1 VLTAIPICHI
11 EAFNTWSDMAECF
24 SSLGFNKL
32 LSLALHVQRFVLQTI
47 QIAFGNGRE
56 LRLSKK
62 VGKYI
67 EQLLCKSDSQK
78 RYIISTDFL
87 QEVTGHSTA
96 FHTSR

>member
-1 VLTAIPICHI
+1 MLKAIPIFHI
-11 EAFNTWSDMAECF
+11 EAFNTWLDVAECF
-24 SSLGFNKL
+24 LSLGFNQL

-67 EQLLCKSDSQK
+67 EQLLCKSDSQ
-78 RYIISTDFL
+78 
-87 QEVTGHSTA
+87 
-96 FHTSR
+96 

>member
-1 VLTAIPICHI
+1 MLKAIPIFHI
-11 EAFNTWSDMAECF
+11 EAFNTWLDMAECF
-24 SSLGFNKL
+24 LSLGFNQL

-67 EQLLCKSDSQK
+67 EQLLCKSDSQ
-78 RYIISTDFL
+78 
-87 QEVTGHSTA
+87 
-96 FHTSR
+96 

>member
-1 VLTAIPICHI
+1 MLKAIPIFHI
-11 EAFNTWSDMAECF
+11 EAFNTWLEGYGRGF
-24 SSLGFNKL
+24 LSLGFNQL

-67 EQLLCKSDSQK
+67 EQLPCKSDCQ
-78 RYIISTDFL
+78 
-87 QEVTGHSTA
+87 
-96 FHTSR
+96 